1 MYRFVCTVNV
11 LYVPLTE
18 CRTTAPTHE
27 PYLMADAE
35 ISPLTATMVKIKSW
49 LRANNITIAE
59 GASDAALRARVKR
72 RQIRKANNVPGHAPI
87 RGVVSATSLSQFKET
102 LNTMNTK
109 NYGPKT
115 NLMFNAK
122 LMFIEPEITILRH
135 SATCRGVVKNGQCAT
150 CKEQTI
156 GEPNFY
162 FSLMLCDLEDS
173 NEMYNLIG
181 YKAAGEAI
189 FGQGKT
195 PTAVQDLH
203 DDAVADVLEEW
214 SEVPI
219 NISTIVE
226 YDIAKGK
233 TRVSPYN
240 LMRMPLDYLT
250 EYN

>member
-1 MYRFVCTVNV
+1 
-11 LYVPLTE
+11 
-18 CRTTAPTHE
+18 
-27 PYLMADAE
+27 
-35 ISPLTATMVKIKSW
+35 MVKIKAW
-49 LRANNITIAE
+49 LRANNITLAE
-59 GASDAALRARVKR
+59 GASDASLRARVKR
-72 RQIRKANNVPGHAPI
+72 RQIRKANNVPGRAPI

-102 LNTMNTK
+102 VTTMNTK

-150 CKEQTI
+150 CHEQTI

-195 PTAVQDLH
+195 PTAVQDMN
-203 DDAVADVLEEW
+203 DDAIADVLEEW

-219 NISTIVE
+219 NISAVVE
-226 YDIAKGK
+226 YDIVKGK